1 MKPSSRPPIA
11 GRHWAGN
18 QEDIPQ
24 MRALAKVIF
33 AGILTMSALSL
44 TACNTTGSAPATFTI
59 GGTAVNL
66 ARTNGG
72 LVLQDNATDTLPV
85 NGNGS
90 FAFALT
96 VMSGGSYN
104 VTISAQPSNPAQ
116 ICGVV
121 NGSGIAT
128 ANVTNVQ
135 VNCAHNEWAWD
146 KGPETPSNNGVYGN
160 PGVAAAN
167 NNPGGRQ
174 RAVTW
179 ADPSGN
185 LWMFGGYGFDSAG
198 TLLPMNDLWKY
209 NGGEWTWV
217 AGSDF
222 GGQTGTYGL
231 LGTPSANNIPGA
243 RFESVSWTD
252 SSGDVWLF
260 GGLGYD
266 SVGTEASLN
275 DLWKYSAG
283 EWTWMGGANFASQQG
298 TYGALH
304 VADAGNIPGARNQ
317 AVTWVDPSGN
327 FWLFGGFG
335 YDSTGKNGLLND
347 LWKYSNGEWTWEA
360 GSNLADQNGVYGTEG
375 MASAANVP
383 GGRYSASTWTDSS
396 GALWLFGGTGYTT
409 GGSNGLL
416 NDLWKCSDGEWTW
429 VSGSNGIDQAG
440 RYGTQGMA
448 ASGNVPGARQSAVS
462 WTDSSGDFWLF
473 GGNALDSTGSA
484 GVTNDLWK
492 FSGGEWTWVSGAN
505 VINQTGVYGVQG
517 MLAPGNIP
525 GGRTVA
531 SSWIDAN
538 GNLWLFGGYGVPAS
552 GSEGDLSDLW
562 MYMP

>member
-1 MKPSSRPPIA
+1 
-11 GRHWAGN
+11 
-18 QEDIPQ
+18 
-24 MRALAKVIF
+24 MRAFGKVLF
-33 AGILTMSALSL
+33 GGVLILSTFLVA
-44 TACNTTGSAPATFTI
+44 ACHTTGSAPQTFSI

-72 LVLQDNATDTLPV
+72 LVLQDNTMDTLPV

-90 FAFALT
+90 FTFAIT
-96 VMSGGSYN
+96 VVSGGSYD
-104 VTISAQPSNPAQ
+104 VTISAQPTNPSQ

-128 ANVTNVQ
+128 ANVTNIQ
-135 VNCAHNEWAWD
+135 VNCGHNEWEWS

-160 PGVAAAN
+160 PGVGAAN
-167 NNPGGRQ
+167 NSPGGRQ

-179 ADPSGN
+179 VDSSASM
-185 LWMFGGYGFDSAG
+185 WMFGGYGFDSTG

-209 NGGEWTWV
+209 SAGEWTWV
-217 AGSDF
+217 AGSDL
-222 GGQTGTYGL
+222 GGQRGTYGL

-243 RFESVSWTD
+243 RFESASWMG

-260 GGLGYD
+260 GGLGDD

-283 EWTWMGGANFASQQG
+283 EWTWMGGANFANQQG
-298 TYGALH
+298 TYGTLH
-304 VADAGNIPGARNQ
+304 VADAGNIPGARFQ
-317 AVTWVDPSGN
+317 AVTWVDASGN

-360 GSNLADQNGVYGTEG
+360 GSNLANQNGVYGTEG
-375 MASAANVP
+375 MASAANGP
-383 GGRYSASTWTDSS
+383 GGRNAASTWTDTS

-416 NDLWKCSDGEWTW
+416 NDLWKYSNGEWTW
-429 VSGSNGIDQAG
+429 MSGSDGTDQAG
-440 RYGTQGMA
+440 RYGIQGTA
-448 ASGNVPGARQSAVS
+448 AAGNVPGARQDAVS
-462 WTDSSGDFWLF
+462 WTDASGNFWLF
-473 GGNALDSTGSA
+473 GGNALDSAGSA
-484 GVTNDLWK
+484 GLTNDLWK

-505 VINQTGVYGVQG
+505 VINQNGAYGAEG
-517 MLAPGNIP
+517 TLAPGNVP
-525 GGRTVA
+525 GGRFMA